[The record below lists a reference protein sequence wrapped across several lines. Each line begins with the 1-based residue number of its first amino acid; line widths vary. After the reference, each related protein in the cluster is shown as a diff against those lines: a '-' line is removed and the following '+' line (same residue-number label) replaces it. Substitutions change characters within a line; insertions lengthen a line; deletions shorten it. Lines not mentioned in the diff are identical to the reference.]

1 MNPFVRDEKKYIG
14 LDAYEEG
21 AIIRALNEMR
31 TKELAEGKP
40 TDVENE
46 LILKIIHAPSRKASI
61 LGSLRSPAGTSRGE
75 EEQRSEADTRR
86 QAGVAERSLRRRD
99 EAR

>member
-1 MNPFVRDEKKYIG
+1 MLSVKDEKKYIG
-14 LDAYEEG
+14 LDVYEEG
-21 AIIRALNEMR
+21 AVIKALNDMR

-46 LILKIIHAPSRKASI
+46 LILKIIHAPTRKA
-61 LGSLRSPAGTSRGE
+61 RSRN
-75 EEQRSEADTRR
+75 
-86 QAGVAERSLRRRD
+86 

>member
-1 MNPFVRDEKKYIG
+1 MLPVKEEKKYIG
-14 LDAYEEG
+14 LDVYEEG
-21 AIIRALNEMR
+21 AVIKALNDMR

-46 LILKIIHAPSRKASI
+46 LILKIIHTPARKAR
-61 LGSLRSPAGTSRGE
+61 L
-75 EEQRSEADTRR
+75 
-86 QAGVAERSLRRRD
+86 RD

>member
-1 MNPFVRDEKKYIG
+1 MLTAKEEKKYIA

-21 AIIRALNEMR
+21 AVIKALNDMR
-31 TKELAEGKP
+31 TKELAEGRP

-46 LILKIIHAPSRKASI
+46 LILKIIRAPTRKA
-61 LGSLRSPAGTSRGE
+61 R
-75 EEQRSEADTRR
+75 
-86 QAGVAERSLRRRD
+86 VRD

>member
-1 MNPFVRDEKKYIG
+1 MFTVKDGKKYIG

-21 AIIRALNEMR
+21 AVIKALNEMR

-40 TDVENE
+40 TDTENE
-46 LILKIIHAPSRKASI
+46 LILKIIRAPVRKARI
-61 LGSLRSPAGTSRGE
+61 
-75 EEQRSEADTRR
+75 
-86 QAGVAERSLRRRD
+86 RD

>member
-1 MNPFVRDEKKYIG
+1 MRDDKKYVG

-21 AIIRALNEMR
+21 AVIKALNEMR
-31 TKELAEGKP
+31 TKELAEGRP

-46 LILKIIHAPSRKASI
+46 LILKIIRAPARKVRI
-61 LGSLRSPAGTSRGE
+61 
-75 EEQRSEADTRR
+75 
-86 QAGVAERSLRRRD
+86 RD